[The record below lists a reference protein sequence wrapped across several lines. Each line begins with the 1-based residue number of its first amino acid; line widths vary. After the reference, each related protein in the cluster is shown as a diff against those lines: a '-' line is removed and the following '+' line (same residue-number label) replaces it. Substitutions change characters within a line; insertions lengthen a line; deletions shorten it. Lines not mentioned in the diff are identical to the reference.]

1 MTSNSITHNS
11 RTASGVH
18 SRTAA
23 GFTLIELMV
32 VITIIGLLASSV
44 LVALGNARARAR
56 DARRTA
62 DIRALMTALE
72 LYNNDNTSYILSTT
86 KANVSTALTS
96 LVPTYLDKLPVDPR
110 GDGAGT
116 NTGDGAGLTDGFEY
130 VYESDSNTDG
140 YAVRMYYERSATVAG
155 ANDQE
160 CIRGVNMANA
170 ANTIGTIRTC
180 K

>member
-1 MTSNSITHNS
+1 MTSTHNTRDLRGS
-11 RTASGVH
+11 AAVH

-72 LYNNDNTSYILSTT
+72 LYNNDTTGYIVQDTRI
-86 KANVSTALTS
+86 NVSTGLTA
-96 LVPTYLDKLPVDPR
+96 LVPSYIDKLPIDPR
-110 GDGAGT
+110 GDGIGT
-116 NTGDGAGLTDGFEY
+116 NTGDGTGISDGFEY
-130 VYESDSNTDG
+130 VYESDANKDG
-140 YAVRMYYERSATVAG
+140 YAIRMYYERSANVAG
-155 ANDQE
+155 ANDQQ
-160 CIRGVNMANA
+160 CIRGVNVSTA
-170 ANTIGTIRTC
+170 ANDIGSIRVC